1 MLDRE
6 HSMSTVEEVLGL
18 GVLNGIEI
26 GLNSY
31 YSCTLGGLIINSNK
45 DPVPTYPMV
54 PINVIEPLLRCL
66 LTDSDASLE
75 DSSSI
80 IETLSEMS
88 TVTLELVMR
97 DHNPAQITKIHQ
109 ILGQK

>member
-1 MLDRE
+1 MTLLLNKADLLLDRSEKNQRLTKGGGLENWESMLDRE

-18 GVLNGIEI
+18 GVLNDIEI

-54 PINVIEPLLRCL
+54 PINVMNLYC
-66 LTDSDASLE
+66 D
-75 DSSSI
+75 
-80 IETLSEMS
+80 
-88 TVTLELVMR
+88 VY
-97 DHNPAQITKIHQ
+97 
-109 ILGQK
+109 